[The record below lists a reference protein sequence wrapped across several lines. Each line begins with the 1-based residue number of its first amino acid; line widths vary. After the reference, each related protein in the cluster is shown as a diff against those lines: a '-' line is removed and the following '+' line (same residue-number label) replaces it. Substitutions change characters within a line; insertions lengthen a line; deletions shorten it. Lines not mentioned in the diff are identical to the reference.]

1 MSPTLASLWRHPIKA
16 LSREGL
22 DRVRLRDG
30 AGVPWDRHWA
40 VTHEASRYAGDW
52 AHKMNFLRGVT
63 GPSLMAVTA
72 VLDDA
77 GGRITLRHPDHH
89 DLEFAPD
96 DRTDTD
102 RLIAWLDPIWPE
114 DKPRPTG
121 IVTAG
126 RPMTDVP
133 DPWIAINNMAS
144 QRAVA
149 QRLGAPEMSIHRWRG
164 NLWIEGL
171 APWEEFDLV
180 GREIRIGDAVLAV
193 RERIT
198 RCKATMANPET
209 GRRDLDTLGA
219 LERWDHQDFGVYA
232 EVIRGGDIARGDPV
246 RVA

>member
-1 MSPTLASLWRHPIKA
+1 MSATLAGIWRHPIKA

-22 DRVRLRDG
+22 DGVRLTAG
-30 AGVPWDRHWA
+30 AGLPWDRHWA
-40 VTHEASRYAGDW
+40 VTHEASKYAGGW

-77 GGRITLRHPDHH
+77 GAWVTLRHPQRP
-89 DLEFAPD
+89 DLGFAPGD
-96 DRTDTD
+96 EADAP
-102 RLIAWLDPIWPE
+102 RLIEWLDPIWPE

-133 DPWIAINNMAS
+133 DPWVAINNMAS

-149 QRLGAPEMSIHRWRG
+149 QRLGALDLSIHRWRG
-164 NLWIEGL
+164 NLWIEGF

-198 RCKATMANPET
+198 RCKATMANPDT

-219 LERWDHQDFGVYA
+219 LEAWDHQDFGVYA
-232 EVIRGGDIARGDPV
+232 EVIRGGDIAKGAPV